1 MAVDGSHDFDF
12 YVGRWRIVNRRLLQ
26 RLQGCTEWETFEALS
41 ESIAVLD
48 GFGNFDQFLPENWRP
63 GFAGCTLRIYNPTT
77 QQWGLY
83 WADNI
88 SGKVWPPVL
97 GSFRNG
103 VGVFEGD
110 DFEGDIP
117 VRVRF
122 IWSDITPT
130 TVRWEQA
137 FSTDGGVT
145 WEVNWIMESTR
156 V

>member
-1 MAVDGSHDFDF
+1 MAADGSHDFDF
-12 YVGRWRIVNRRLLQ
+12 YVGRWRIVNRRLLK
-26 RLQGCTEWETFEALS
+26 RLQGCTDWETFEAIS

-48 GFGNFDQFLPENWRP
+48 GFGNFDQFLPENWWP

-77 QQWGLY
+77 QQWSLY
-83 WADNI
+83 WADNR
-88 SGKVWPPVL
+88 SAKVWPPVM
-97 GSFRNG
+97 GSFKDG

-130 TVRWEQA
+130 SVRWEQA

-156 V
+156 I